1 MNKVIKNFK
10 KIKYGPAPEDSK
22 EVLSWIKKISSP
34 NKIFIGGNWI
44 KSTSKKII
52 PAINPATNKKLFKL
66 KDTFLSRTVLFLQN

>member
-44 KSTSKKII
+44 KSTSKK
-52 PAINPATNKKLFKL
+52 
-66 KDTFLSRTVLFLQN
+66 